1 MLCILSCLTSSQEWK
16 PANIEYLDWSNL
28 VFQYRKYKSIMNE
41 LFSGYWTFLKEK
53 LRLFWRILWHAFM
66 TCIRRGGNVLLWSRS
81 NSFLLECFIA
91 VEVWH
96 VQRVVLL
103 VTHEESASCFIRLQI
118 ILAKTCFWWKI
129 LSVQNILIVFIC
141 QNCTSKQNSLKECI
155 IFSSG

>member
-1 MLCILSCLTSSQEWK
+1 MS
-16 PANIEYLDWSNL
+16 
-28 VFQYRKYKSIMNE
+28 F
-41 LFSGYWTFLKEK
+41 FSGHWTFLKEK
-53 LRLFWRILWHAFM
+53 LTIFWRILWHAFM

-141 QNCTSKQNSLKECI
+141 QKCTLKNNSFND
-155 IFSSG
+155 IFIVFIAVTYRDSFTFFLVAAINIFFFFFCLNDF